1 MSIRPTMSAPFVL
14 VSGGKGGVG
23 KTMLAVNLAVQ
34 LASEGRRVLLADLDL
49 AMADAHVLM
58 RLTPSSTIADA
69 LAGRM
74 SIQDCVVRAPGGFDL
89 LAAESGDPT
98 LARDD
103 AHRRERVLAALCE
116 LSSDYDIV
124 LGDSAAGVGP
134 DVLDFAAAADRVL
147 IVTTPDPAAL
157 TDAYGWIKA
166 LDLHAT
172 ELNIDLPTPELV
184 LNQVDSADQA
194 DGLATKLRSVCERFL
209 SRSPR
214 LAGWLPRSALVG
226 ASIACQRPFALDRP
240 LCLENHCLR
249 RLSARVQR
257 WFPAFPTLKPLLK
270 A

>member
-1 MSIRPTMSAPFVL
+1 MIRPAMSAPFVL

-23 KTMLAVNLAVQ
+23 KTMVAVNLAVQ

-49 AMADAHVLM
+49 AMADAHVLV
-58 RLTPSSTIADA
+58 RLSPSSTIKDF
-69 LAGRM
+69 LAGRVTAR
-74 SIQDCVVRAPGGFDL
+74 DCIVRAAGGFDL
-89 LAAESGDPT
+89 LPAESGDPG

-103 AHRRERVLAALCE
+103 AQRREAILAALAE
-116 LSSDYDIV
+116 LSVDYDIV

-147 IVTTPDPAAL
+147 IVTTPDPTAL
-157 TDAYGWIKA
+157 TDAYGCIKA

-172 ELNIDLPTPELV
+172 ELGLDLPTPELI
-184 LNQVDSADQA
+184 LNQVDGADQA
-194 DGLATKLRSVCERFL
+194 DGLATRLRGVCERFL
-209 SRSPR
+209 ARSPR
-214 LAGWLPRSALVG
+214 LAGWLPRSSLIC
-226 ASIACQRPFALDRP
+226 ASIARQRPFALDQPRA
-240 LCLENHCLR
+240 LENHCMR